1 MGPCLFTSVRSLLT
15 LLLVCASGLGGMA
28 VLTGAAT
35 DGQPGRGLTAH
46 QSAIVLAERLESAL
60 LAVSQDVS
68 IVAESLAI
76 QGADAAAT
84 DGLLAKWLQ
93 LHPDY
98 ADVLFADRAGRVR
111 ATARGRIVGSDL
123 SGSPWFAKALV
134 GGIVGE
140 AAEGSRAG
148 VRLPRNVIVS
158 APVGA
163 QPSLGVVAV
172 QLTPEWAD
180 TVVAAARRTLPEAGR
195 TLSVT
200 VLNGTGR
207 ALHRS
212 GPETGGPEVTA
223 PVGGLERGGPG
234 WLVAVRSPDAQAGAA
249 GLPPLLLLAAAMG
262 LAGAAG
268 WVLGG
273 RLTRAIADAEALC
286 RREET
291 RRPVVRPVTRDL
303 LRLTEALRAAIDR
316 SEGYER
322 LLREKRIALA
332 RSQDRI
338 RAIRT
343 LSGSTCWEIDRSTG
357 QVVWTDGDGAAAGS
371 VPERACALGDVLAH
385 LRPADR
391 AALEGA
397 LDAVAAERGSLRD
410 VIVATRPGTGRTA
423 GRWLAFRVATLGAP
437 ETARVYALSR
447 EIAGHALSGTPA
459 GRVAHGREE
468 RGDGPMRRLAETS
481 IERIDDDVAA

>member
-15 LLLVCASGLGGMA
+15 LLLVCASGLGGIA
-28 VLTGAAT
+28 VLTGAAP
-35 DGQPGRGLTAH
+35 DGSRGRGLTSQ

-68 IVAESLAI
+68 IVAESLSVQVTDPAAI
-76 QGADAAAT
+76 DL
-84 DGLLAKWLQ
+84 LLAKWQQ

-98 ADVLFADRAGRVR
+98 ADILVADRAGRVR
-111 ATARGRIVGSDL
+111 ATARGQIVGSDL
-123 SGSPWFAKALV
+123 SGSPWFTKALV
-134 GGIVGE
+134 GGIVGD

-148 VRLPRNVIVS
+148 VRLPRNIIVS

-163 QPSLGVVAV
+163 RSSLGVVAV

-180 TVVAAARRTLPEAGR
+180 TVVAAARRILPEAGR
-195 TLSVT
+195 NLSVT

-212 GPETGGPEVTA
+212 GPEPGGPEFTA
-223 PVGGLERGGPG
+223 AVGDLERGGPG
-234 WLVAVRSPDAQAGAA
+234 WLVAVRSPEAEAEAA
-249 GLPPLLLLAAAMG
+249 GLPLLLLTAAAG

-286 RREET
+286 RQEEVH
-291 RRPVVRPVTRDL
+291 RPMGRPVTRDL
-303 LRLTEALRAAIDR
+303 LRLTDALRAAIDR
-316 SEGYER
+316 SQGYER

-391 AALEGA
+391 PALEGA
-397 LDAVAAERGSLRD
+397 LDAVAVERGSIRD
-410 VIVATRPGTGRTA
+410 VIVATRPGTERTA
-423 GRWLAFRVATLGAP
+423 GRWLAFRVATLGTS

-447 EIAGHALSGTPA
+447 EIAGHALSSTTA
-459 GRVAHGREE
+459 GRVASSREE
-468 RGDGPMRRLAETS
+468 RVDGPMRRLAEAD
-481 IERIDDDVAA
+481 IEQVDGGIAA